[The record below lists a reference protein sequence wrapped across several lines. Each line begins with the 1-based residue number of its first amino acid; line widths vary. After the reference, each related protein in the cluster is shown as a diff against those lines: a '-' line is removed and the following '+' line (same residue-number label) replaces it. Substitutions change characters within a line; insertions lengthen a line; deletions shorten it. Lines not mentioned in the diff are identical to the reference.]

1 MINHE
6 NETETGAIKEADP
19 MKYTLADL
27 SQMIDHTNLHADA
40 SFNDM
45 VKLCNE
51 ARQYNFKMVAINQ
64 TQTATCAKLLQ
75 ESAVHVGA
83 AISFPLGQTTMRA
96 KTFEV
101 HDAIEK
107 GADEIDYVVNLTA
120 VKNGDFDYVKNE
132 MQTIVQLCH
141 DNNVLCKVIFETCY
155 LTKDEIRKIAE
166 IAKEVRPDFIK
177 TSTGF
182 GTAGATVEDV
192 KLMKETVGE
201 AVAVKAAGG
210 IRNTDDFLA
219 MIEAGA
225 DRIGTSSGVKIMT
238 ALRQRFEQDH
248 IDSLELRAHE
258 TEAPKVDAG
267 TPDDHE
273 TIGEY
278 DLWSD
283 LYE

>member
-1 MINHE
+1 
-6 NETETGAIKEADP
+6 
-19 MKYTLADL
+19 MKYKLTDFG
-27 SQMIDHTNLHADA
+27 QMIDHTNLHADA
-40 SFNDM
+40 SFNEM

-51 ARQYNFKMVAINQ
+51 AQQYHFKMVAINQ
-64 TQTATCAKLLQ
+64 AQTATCAKLLQ
-75 ESAVHVGA
+75 GSGVHVGA
-83 AISFPLGQTTMRA
+83 AISFPLGQTTLRV

-101 HDAIEK
+101 HDAINK

-120 VKNGDFDYVKNE
+120 VKNGDFDYVQNE

-141 DNNVLCKVIFETCY
+141 DNQVLCKVIFENCY
-155 LTKDEIRKIAE
+155 LTKDEIRKLAE
-166 IAKEVRPDFIK
+166 IAKVVKPDFIK

-182 GTAGATVEDV
+182 GPSGATVDDV
-192 KLMKETVGE
+192 KLMKETVGDT
-201 AVAVKAAGG
+201 VQVKAAGG

-225 DRIGTSSGVKIMT
+225 DRIGTSAGVEIMA
-238 ALRQRFEQDH
+238 ALGKRFAEDH
-248 IDSLELRAHE
+248 IDSIELRSHE
-258 TEAPKVDAG
+258 TAAPKVDAG

-273 TIGEY
+273 TAGEY

>member
-1 MINHE
+1 
-6 NETETGAIKEADP
+6 
-19 MKYTLADL
+19 MKYTLNDF

-40 SFNDM
+40 SFGDM

-51 ARQYNFKMVAINQ
+51 AKQYHFKMVAVNQ
-64 TQTATCAKLLQ
+64 AQTATCAKLLADS
-75 ESAVHVGA
+75 EVHTGA
-83 AISFPLGQTTMRA
+83 AVSFPLGQTTLRV
-96 KTFEV
+96 KSFEI

-120 VKNGDFDYVKNE
+120 IKNGDFDYVKNE
-132 MQTIVQLCH
+132 MQTLVQLCH
-141 DNNVLCKVIFETCY
+141 DKGALCKVIFENCY
-155 LTKDEIRKIAE
+155 LTKDEIRKLALF
-166 IAKEVRPDFIK
+166 AKEVGPDFIK

-182 GTAGATVEDV
+182 GVGGATLEDV
-192 KLMKETVGE
+192 KLMKENCGDNVQ
-201 AVAVKAAGG
+201 VKAAGG

-225 DRIGTSSGVKIMT
+225 DRIGTSSGVKIMD
-238 ALRQRFEQDH
+238 ALNQRFEQDRVT
-248 IDSLELRAHE
+248 SLELRANE
-258 TEAPKVDAG
+258 KEAQKADVG

-273 TIGEY
+273 TQGEY

>member
-1 MINHE
+1 
-6 NETETGAIKEADP
+6 
-19 MKYTLADL
+19 MKYNLADF

-40 SFNDM
+40 SFGDM

-51 ARQYNFKMVAINQ
+51 AQQYHFKMVAINQ
-64 TQTATCAKLLQ
+64 TQTASCAKLLKD
-75 ESAVHVGA
+75 SDVHTGA
-83 AISFPLGQTTMRA
+83 AISFPLGQTTLRA

-141 DNNVLCKVIFETCY
+141 DQGVLCKVIFENCY
-155 LTKDEIRKIAE
+155 LTKDEIKKLAL
-166 IAKEVRPDFIK
+166 IAKDVKPDFIK

-182 GTAGATVEDV
+182 GSGGAKVEDV
-192 KLMKETVGE
+192 KLMKETVGDD
-201 AVAVKAAGG
+201 VKVKAAGG

-225 DRIGTSSGVKIMT
+225 DRIGTSSGVKIID
-238 ALRQRFEQDH
+238 ALSKRFAQDR
-248 IDSLELRAHE
+248 IDSLELRAAE
-258 TEAPKVDAG
+258 KEAPKVDVG
-267 TPDDHE
+267 TPDNHE
-273 TIGEY
+273 TESEY